1 VAKKSRTASRA
12 SRPHAK
18 PAPSPV
24 AEPIQ
29 RVFASKVTVGRA
41 TVDVPMLVLRGE
53 WLKAIGFPIGATAFL
68 STDQRRYHAAK
79 AWCQRAAEAQGREG
93 EALRCFGAGGR
104 SSLSRQRYDS
114 VTGQSSRALRKPR
127 KPPIFAIRE
136 LRIDAHGTE
145 ASRPVSPVQGRCPPT
160 AAVDLCGS
168 R

>member
-12 SRPHAK
+12 SRPQSAK

-68 STDQRRYHAAK
+68 STDQRGDITLRRMGVTAPRRLRVVKAK
-79 AWCQRAAEAQGREG
+79 
-93 EALRCFGAGGR
+93 
-104 SSLSRQRYDS
+104 
-114 VTGQSSRALRKPR
+114 P
-127 KPPIFAIRE
+127 
-136 LRIDAHGTE
+136 
-145 ASRPVSPVQGRCPPT
+145 
-160 AAVDLCGS
+160 
-168 R
+168 

>member
-12 SRPHAK
+12 SRPRSAK

-68 STDQRRYHAAK
+68 STDPRGDITLRRL
-79 AWCQRAAEAQGREG
+79 GI
-93 EALRCFGAGGR
+93 AL
-104 SSLSRQRYDS
+104 
-114 VTGQSSRALRKPR
+114 PR
-127 KPPIFAIRE
+127 R
-136 LRIDAHGTE
+136 LRIVKAKT
-145 ASRPVSPVQGRCPPT
+145 
-160 AAVDLCGS
+160 
-168 R
+168 